1 MNISTKLFG
10 EINVNPEKLITFPD
24 GIIGFSDLKSF
35 LLIHDE
41 EKINSHI
48 SWLQSIEE
56 PAFALPVIDPLKV
69 EESYNP
75 VVEDEFLSKLGEL
88 KPENM
93 LVLVTIT
100 VPSDI
105 TKMTVNLKAP
115 IVINADEN
123 KAAQII
129 VDDEAYAVKYPIY
142 DALKNKKEGSAC

>member
-10 EINVNPEKLITFPD
+10 KINVNPEKLIIFPE

-41 EKINSHI
+41 EKTNSHI
-48 SWLQSIEE
+48 SWLQSVEE

-105 TKMTVNLKAP
+105 TKMTVNMKAP

-129 VDDEAYAVKYPIY
+129 VDDEAYAVRYPIY
-142 DALKNKKEGSAC
+142 DVLKNKKEGSAC